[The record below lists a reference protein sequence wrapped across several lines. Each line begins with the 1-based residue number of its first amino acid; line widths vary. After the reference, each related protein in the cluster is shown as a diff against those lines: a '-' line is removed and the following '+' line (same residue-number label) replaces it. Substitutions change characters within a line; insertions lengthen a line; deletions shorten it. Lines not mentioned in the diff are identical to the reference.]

1 LGNDGKSPRE
11 RYATNPVINR
21 VNDVRNYRTEA
32 VTNPRYSVSEKGS
45 GRILIPFLLCA
56 RYSKAMLGFL
66 LHVIVVA
73 AALYLTAMIVPGVT
87 FSSWPA
93 LAVAAVVLGFV
104 NAVVRPILVI
114 LTLPITVLTLGLF
127 YLIVNAMA
135 FGLAAA
141 LVPGF
146 SIASWTAA
154 ILGALVTSII
164 SWFIG
169 IFVKRD

>member
-1 LGNDGKSPRE
+1 MVGF
-11 RYATNPVINR
+11 VIHTL
-21 VNDVRNYRTEA
+21 VLA
-32 VTNPRYSVSEKGS
+32 VA
-45 GRILIPFLLCA
+45 IWI
-56 RYSKAMLGFL
+56 
-66 LHVIVVA
+66 
-73 AALYLTAMIVPGVT
+73 TANVVPGVT
-87 FSSWPA
+87 VGSWSA
-93 LAVAAVVLGFV
+93 LAIAALVLGVV
-104 NAVVRPILVI
+104 NAIVRPLLLI

-127 YLIVNAMA
+127 YLVVNGMA

-154 ILGALVTSII
+154 ILGALLTSVV